1 MIFLAARTD
10 LCYLL
15 YHLGYYD
22 ERALR
27 RALAKL
33 GKELDTTRLLFPLIL
48 LALLLLPA
56 TVGCSLVG

>member
-15 YHLGYYD
+15 YHLGYY
-22 ERALR
+22 
-27 RALAKL
+27 AKL